1 MRLLALEVPDT
12 QNDQGSEGTISVG
25 FFFHVWKSYD
35 AIAPYCHFV
44 TLHDR
49 IILPS

>member
-12 QNDQGSEGTISVG
+12 QNDQGSEGTISVV
-25 FFFHVWKSYD
+25 FFSMFGNLTMQLHH
-35 AIAPYCHFV
+35 IV

-49 IILPS
+49 IILSS